1 MLIPCLRNSFVGLA
15 ASRRYQR
22 LRYNI
27 FRHIAEQG
35 RHFAREHADR
45 PDQSPLPPSAS
56 INQHADSRQSSLS
69 QSILYV
75 SQEWRTPQSPR
86 DLRSTCCLEYRRDT
100 SQWGDPLQRSIAPHA
115 ASNPLDRCTQPA
127 TPPHPQATPQL
138 PTPGQPSSSLYNDP
152 NPHRQR
158 SPTQQTSPRRAVPN
172 RRHKPASNHEPA
184 FVTSLEATITYH
196 ALKTTQIR
204 LQPAVFLLYC
214 NR

>member
-15 ASRRYQR
+15 ASRRYRR

-56 INQHADSRQSSLS
+56 INQHAGSRQSSLP

-86 DLRSTCCLEYRRDT
+86 DLESTCCLDAAA
-100 SQWGDPLQRSIAPHA
+100 IPHA
-115 ASNPLDRCTQPA
+115 GEAPYRGRLRRTPQATRSTVARNQPSPIPKPRQNTLPQASHHRFQTAPKRAPA
-127 TPPHPQATPQL
+127 TPALATNS
-138 PTPGQPSSSLYNDP
+138 PSASSP
-152 NPHRQR
+152 KP
-158 SPTQQTSPRRAVPN
+158 PPQTSKQSRARVRN
-172 RRHKPASNHEPA
+172 I
-184 FVTSLEATITYH
+184 V
-196 ALKTTQIR
+196 
-204 LQPAVFLLYC
+204 
-214 NR
+214 

>member
-1 MLIPCLRNSFVGLA
+1 MLIPCLRNSFIGLA

-56 INQHADSRQSSLS
+56 INQHAGSRQSSLP

-86 DLRSTCCLEYRRDT
+86 DLESTCCLECRRDT
-100 SQWGDPLQRSIAPHA
+100 SRWGDPPTEVDCVAR
-115 ASNPLDRCTQPA
+115 RKQPA
-127 TPPHPQATPQL
+127 RPLHVISHLHPQATPQP
-138 PTPGQPSSSLYNDP
+138 PTPGQPSPIP
-152 NPHRQR
+152 N
-158 SPTQQTSPRRAVPN
+158 SAQTHANSIRPRN
-172 RRHKPASNHEPA
+172 KQLLGEQSQTRRHKPPSNHEPA
-184 FVTSLEATITYH
+184 FVTSLGTATAYH
-196 ALKTTQIR
+196 TLKTTKTR
-204 LQPAVFLLYC
+204 LQPAVFRLYC

>member
-1 MLIPCLRNSFVGLA
+1 MLIPCLRNSFIGLA

-56 INQHADSRQSSLS
+56 INQHAGSRQSSLP

-86 DLRSTCCLEYRRDT
+86 DLESTCCLECRRV
-100 SQWGDPLQRSIAPHA
+100 PHA
-115 ASNPLDRCTQPA
+115 GE
-127 TPPHPQATPQL
+127 TPYRGCLRRTPQTTYSTVAYSQ
-138 PTPGQPSSSLYNDP
+138 PPSIPNPHRKPRPRQPSSSLCSAQTHTNNAHP
-152 NPHRQR
+152 RNKHLLGKQHQ
-158 SPTQQTSPRRAVPN
+158 TAATNQQAITSPR
-172 RRHKPASNHEPA
+172 S
-184 FVTSLEATITYH
+184 
-196 ALKTTQIR
+196 
-204 LQPAVFLLYC
+204 
-214 NR
+214 